1 MTGVGDDSRGRLL
14 GRPWLVVGFVL
25 AIGAT
30 LALVLSDDLRYLR
43 LGIVAALWA
52 ALIGAFLAV
61 KYRKSAAQSEDAVAE
76 AQAVYELELEREIA
90 ARREYELE
98 MEAENRTAA
107 DSKGREE
114 LEALRAEVS
123 ALRDSLQSLFGG
135 EVLLERVALT
145 AQATRMRKVSDE
157 NRLIPDNAPKK
168 KPAQLM
174 AGKKPVVEGGERPT
188 ELIDR
193 VLDERRRKAS
203 NGKPANGKGLGKG
216 FGGKPVPKTPA
227 NVSVQSTQQM
237 ARPKPLSER
246 RPPVPPVDP
255 ALNAAQ
261 RELKAAELRAE
272 AARRQAESQPMRLP
286 KQDEIAKQPER
297 RPEAAA
303 EPTRR
308 DVPRPDPKTE
318 IRRPPEPKTEI
329 RRPEP
334 PPARRAEMSRSDIR
348 PVEMSRP
355 DIPRVEMSRPD
366 IPRVEMSRPDIPR
379 VEAPRP
385 DMPRPEA
392 PRPNVSRAEASRS
405 DIPRVEMPRPNVP
418 RAEASRSDIPRVE
431 MSRPDIPRV
440 DMSRADISRAE
451 MSRPDIP
458 RVEMSRPDIPRVEM
472 SRPDIPRVEMPR
484 PNVSRAEASRS
495 DIPRVERSRTDLP
508 RVGGQPNGAR
518 PDPRKAPEPPRP
530 VPGRPAANVPP
541 VKPSEMSRSDIR
553 PVKDLSAAFQN
564 RDDFAERQR
573 PNRPKPP
580 EQKPPM
586 PRDAA
591 ASRTDIPP
599 VVPPTTPVPSNS
611 PSPRQPSRTD
621 LPPVVPPTTPVPA
634 ADGRRPSR
642 LEQFSR
648 ADMSPILEEPPSRHG
663 GAHGGSHR
671 APAEAAKAEAPMVN
685 PTLPESVR
693 NFQGRSGGR
702 RRKPED
708 SQQLPA
714 VPQAPEPPGGGR
726 RRRPDGEPPAWEGM
740 VAERASMSRRGMAP
754 VDPADVEQQQNGN
767 GHNGARNGHRAAP
780 EPAPGSGS
788 HAAGRSVSELLA
800 ANGGTGSTPRR
811 RRRAED

>member
-61 KYRKSAAQSEDAVAE
+61 KYRKHAAQSEDAVAE

-90 ARREYELE
+90 ARREFELE
-98 MEAENRTAA
+98 VEAENRTAA

-114 LEALRAEVS
+114 LEALRNEVS

-145 AQATRMRKVSDE
+145 AQATRMRKVSDD
-157 NRLIPDNAPKK
+157 NRMIPDGAPKK

-203 NGKPANGKGLGKG
+203 GAKPANGKGLGKGKG

-286 KQDEIAKQPER
+286 KPDEIAKQPER

-303 EPTRR
+303 EPARR
-308 DVPRPDPKTE
+308 DVPRPAEPKTEIRRPPEPKTE

-348 PVEMSRP
+348 PVEASRS

-379 VEAPRP
+379 VEAPRS
-385 DMPRPEA
+385 
-392 PRPNVSRAEASRS
+392 NGSRGEASR
-405 DIPRVEMPRPNVP
+405 
-418 RAEASRSDIPRVE
+418 ADIPRVE

-440 DMSRADISRAE
+440 EAPRPNGSRGEASRA
-451 MSRPDIP
+451 DIP

-472 SRPDIPRVEMPR
+472 SRPDIPRVEM
-484 PNVSRAEASRS
+484 SRS
-495 DIPRVERSRTDLP
+495 DLP
-508 RVGGQPNGAR
+508 RVGGQPNGVR
-518 PDPRKAPEPPRP
+518 PEPRKAPEPPRA
-530 VPGRPAANVPP
+530 PGRPGANVPP
-541 VKPSEMSRSDIR
+541 PKPSEMSRSDIR

-580 EQKPPM
+580 EPKAPM

-591 ASRTDIPP
+591 ASRTDLPP
-599 VVPPTTPVPSNS
+599 VVPPTTPVPSNG
-611 PSPRQPSRTD
+611 PSPRQPSRTN

-648 ADMSPILEEPPSRHG
+648 ADMSPILDEPPSRHG
-663 GAHGGSHR
+663 GSHR
-671 APAEAAKAEAPMVN
+671 APGEAAAQAEAPMAN

-702 RRKPED
+702 RRKPDE
-708 SQQLPA
+708 SQQMPA
-714 VPQAPEPPGGGR
+714 VPAAPEPPASGR

-740 VAERASMSRRGMAP
+740 VAERASMSRRGMTP
-754 VDPADVEQQQNGN
+754 VDPADVEQN
-767 GHNGARNGHRAAP
+767 GHNGARNGHRTP
-780 EPAPGSGS
+780 EPPPGSGS

>member
-90 ARREYELE
+90 ARREFELE
-98 MEAENRTAA
+98 VEAEKSSVA

-145 AQATRMRKVSDE
+145 AQATRMRKLSDE
-157 NRLIPDNAPKK
+157 NRMIPDSAPKK

-174 AGKKPVVEGGERPT
+174 AGKKPMAEGGERPT

-203 NGKPANGKGLGKG
+203 GAKPANGKGLGKGKG

-246 RPPVPPVDP
+246 RPPVPAVDP

-286 KQDEIAKQPER
+286 KPDEVAKQPER
-297 RPEAAA
+297 RPEAPAD
-303 EPTRR
+303 PMRR
-308 DVPRPDPKTE
+308 DVPRPAEPKTEIRRPPEPKTE

-334 PPARRAEMSRSDIR
+334 PPARRAEMSRSDLR
-348 PVEMSRP
+348 PAEVSRPDIPRVEMSRPDIPRVEMSRPDLPRVEAPRPNVPRGEASRSDIPRVEMSRP

-366 IPRVEMSRPDIPR
+366 IPRVEMSRPD
-379 VEAPRP
+379 
-385 DMPRPEA
+385 
-392 PRPNVSRAEASRS
+392 
-405 DIPRVEMPRPNVP
+405 
-418 RAEASRSDIPRVE
+418 
-431 MSRPDIPRV
+431 
-440 DMSRADISRAE
+440 
-451 MSRPDIP
+451 
-458 RVEMSRPDIPRVEM
+458 
-472 SRPDIPRVEMPR
+472 
-484 PNVSRAEASRS
+484 
-495 DIPRVERSRTDLP
+495 LP
-508 RVGGQPNGAR
+508 RVGGQPNGVR
-518 PDPRKAPEPPRP
+518 PEPRKAPEPPRA
-530 VPGRPAANVPP
+530 PGRPGATVPP
-541 VKPSEMSRSDIR
+541 PKPSEMSRSDIR

-580 EQKPPM
+580 EPKPPM

-591 ASRTDIPP
+591 ASRTDLPP

-611 PSPRQPSRTD
+611 PAPRQPSRTD

-634 ADGRRPSR
+634 SDGRRPSR

-648 ADMSPILEEPPSRHG
+648 ADMSPILDEPPSRHG
-663 GAHGGSHR
+663 GSHR
-671 APAEAAKAEAPMVN
+671 APGEAAAQAEAPMAN

-714 VPQAPEPPGGGR
+714 VPATPEPPAGGR

-740 VAERASMSRRGMAP
+740 VAERASMSRRGMTP
-754 VDPADVEQQQNGN
+754 VDPADVEQN
-767 GHNGARNGHRAAP
+767 GHNGARNGRRAAP
-780 EPAPGSGS
+780 EPPPGSGS

>member
-61 KYRKSAAQSEDAVAE
+61 KYRKHAAQSEDAVAE

-90 ARREYELE
+90 ARREFELE
-98 MEAENRTAA
+98 VEAEKSSVA

-157 NRLIPDNAPKK
+157 NRMIPDSAPKK

-174 AGKKPVVEGGERPT
+174 AGKKPVEGGERPT

-193 VLDERRRKAS
+193 VLDERRCKAS

-216 FGGKPVPKTPA
+216 KGFGGKPAPKVPA
-227 NVSVQSTQQM
+227 NVSVQSTQQL

-286 KQDEIAKQPER
+286 KPDEVAKQSER
-297 RPEAAA
+297 RPEVAA
-303 EPTRR
+303 EPPRR
-308 DVPRPDPKTE
+308 DVPPRPADPKTE
-318 IRRPPEPKTEI
+318 IRRPPEPKTEIRRPQPPEPKTEI

-348 PVEMSRP
+348 PVEVSRSDIPRVEMSRPDLPRVEAPRPEKPQIPQMPRVEAPRPSVPRAEASRSDIPRVEMSRP

-379 VEAPRP
+379 VE
-385 DMPRPEA
+385 
-392 PRPNVSRAEASRS
+392 
-405 DIPRVEMPRPNVP
+405 
-418 RAEASRSDIPRVE
+418 
-431 MSRPDIPRV
+431 MSRP
-440 DMSRADISRAE
+440 
-451 MSRPDIP
+451 
-458 RVEMSRPDIPRVEM
+458 
-472 SRPDIPRVEMPR
+472 
-484 PNVSRAEASRS
+484 
-495 DIPRVERSRTDLP
+495 DLP
-508 RVGGQPNGAR
+508 RVGGQPNGVR
-518 PDPRKAPEPPRP
+518 PEPRKAPEPPRA
-530 VPGRPAANVPP
+530 VPGRPAASVPP
-541 VKPSEMSRSDIR
+541 AKPSEMSRSDIR

-580 EQKPPM
+580 EPKAPM

-599 VVPPTTPVPSNS
+599 VVPPTTPVPSKS

-663 GAHGGSHR
+663 GSHR
-671 APAEAAKAEAPMVN
+671 APAEAAKAETPMAN

-714 VPQAPEPPGGGR
+714 VPAAPEPPGGGR

-740 VAERASMSRRGMAP
+740 VAERASMSRRGMTP
-754 VDPADVEQQQNGN
+754 VDPAEVEQN
-767 GHNGARNGHRAAP
+767 GHNGSRNGHRAAP

>member
-61 KYRKSAAQSEDAVAE
+61 KYRKHAAQSEDAVAE

-98 MEAENRTAA
+98 MEADNRSAA
-107 DSKGREE
+107 DSRGREE

-145 AQATRMRKVSDE
+145 AQATRMRKLSDE
-157 NRLIPDNAPKK
+157 NRMIPDAAPKK

-174 AGKKPVVEGGERPT
+174 AGKKPAEQGDRPT

-216 FGGKPVPKTPA
+216 FGGKAVPKAPA

-246 RPPVPPVDP
+246 RPPVPAVDP

-286 KQDEIAKQPER
+286 KPEEVAKQPER
-297 RPEAAA
+297 RPEAAS
-303 EPTRR
+303 EPTRQ
-308 DVPRPDPKTE
+308 VPRPEPKTE
-318 IRRPPEPKTEI
+318 IRRAPEPKTEI

-334 PPARRAEMSRSDIR
+334 PPARRAELSRPAMRPAEVSRSDIPR
-348 PVEMSRP
+348 VEMSRP

-379 VEAPRP
+379 VE
-385 DMPRPEA
+385 
-392 PRPNVSRAEASRS
+392 
-405 DIPRVEMPRPNVP
+405 
-418 RAEASRSDIPRVE
+418 
-431 MSRPDIPRV
+431 
-440 DMSRADISRAE
+440 

-472 SRPDIPRVEMPR
+472 SRPD
-484 PNVSRAEASRS
+484 
-495 DIPRVERSRTDLP
+495 LP
-508 RVGGQPNGAR
+508 RVGPNPNGAR
-518 PDPRKAPEPPRP
+518 PEPRKAPEPPRAA
-530 VPGRPAANVPP
+530 PGRPAASVPP
-541 VKPSEMSRSDIR
+541 PKPSEMSRSDIR

-580 EQKPPM
+580 EPKPAPPM
-586 PRDAA
+586 PRDAT
-591 ASRTDIPP
+591 ASRNDIPP
-599 VVPPTTPVPSNS
+599 VVPPTTPVPSKS

-648 ADMSPILEEPPSRHG
+648 ADMSPILDEPSSRHS
-663 GAHGGSHR
+663 GSHR
-671 APAEAAKAEAPMVN
+671 APAEPAHGEAPMAN

-702 RRKPED
+702 RRKPDE
-708 SQQLPA
+708 SQQMPP
-714 VPQAPEPPGGGR
+714 VPAPEPTGGGR

-740 VAERASMSRRGMAP
+740 IAERASMSRRNMAP
-754 VDPADVEQQQNGN
+754 VDPADVEQNGN
-767 GHNGARNGHRAAP
+767 GRNGHRSA

-800 ANGGTGSTPRR
+800 ANGGTGATPRR

>member
-61 KYRKSAAQSEDAVAE
+61 KYRKHAAHSEDAVAE

-98 MEAENRTAA
+98 MEAESRSAA
-107 DSKGREE
+107 DDRSREE

-145 AQATRMRKVSDE
+145 AQATRMRKLSDE
-157 NRLIPDNAPKK
+157 NRLVTDGTPKK

-174 AGKKPVVEGGERPT
+174 AGKKPAEQGERPT

-216 FGGKPVPKTPA
+216 KGFGGKPAPKAPA
-227 NVSVQSTQQM
+227 NVSAQSTQQIS
-237 ARPKPLSER
+237 RPKPLSDR
-246 RPPVPPVDP
+246 RPPVPAVDP

-286 KQDEIAKQPER
+286 NPDEVAQPER

-303 EPTRR
+303 EPTRQ
-308 DVPRPDPKTE
+308 VPRPEPKTE
-318 IRRPPEPKTEI
+318 VRRAPEPKTEI

-334 PPARRAEMSRSDIR
+334 PPARRAEISRSDIPR
-348 PVEMSRP
+348 VEMSRPDLPRVDPARPPMRPAEVSRPDIPRVERSMPAIPRVEVSRPDIPRVERSMPAIPRVERSMPAIPRVEVSRP

-366 IPRVEMSRPDIPR
+366 
-379 VEAPRP
+379 
-385 DMPRPEA
+385 
-392 PRPNVSRAEASRS
+392 
-405 DIPRVEMPRPNVP
+405 
-418 RAEASRSDIPRVE
+418 
-431 MSRPDIPRV
+431 
-440 DMSRADISRAE
+440 
-451 MSRPDIP
+451 
-458 RVEMSRPDIPRVEM
+458 
-472 SRPDIPRVEMPR
+472 
-484 PNVSRAEASRS
+484 
-495 DIPRVERSRTDLP
+495 LP

-518 PDPRKAPEPPRP
+518 PEPRKAPEPPRP
-530 VPGRPAANVPP
+530 APGRPAPP
-541 VKPSEMSRSDIR
+541 VRPSEMSRSDLR
-553 PVKDLSAAFQN
+553 PVTDLSAAFQN

-580 EQKPPM
+580 EPKPPM
-586 PRDAA
+586 PRDAS
-591 ASRTDIPP
+591 ASRSDLP
-599 VVPPTTPVPSNS
+599 VVPPTTPVPGKS
-611 PSPRQPSRTD
+611 PAQRQPSRTD

-634 ADGRRPSR
+634 ADGRPSR

-648 ADMSPILEEPPSRHG
+648 ADMSPILDEPVSR
-663 GAHGGSHR
+663 HGGSHR
-671 APAEAAKAEAPMVN
+671 APAEAAGGEAPMAN

-693 NFQGRSGGR
+693 NYQGRSGGR
-702 RRKPED
+702 RRKPDD

-714 VPQAPEPPGGGR
+714 VPAPEPTGGR

-740 VAERASMSRRGMAP
+740 VAERASMSRRNMAP
-754 VDPADVEQQQNGN
+754 VDPADVEQN
-767 GHNGARNGHRAAP
+767 GHNGGTNGHARNGRRSA

-788 HAAGRSVSELLA
+788 HTAGRSVSELLA

>member
-157 NRLIPDNAPKK
+157 NRMIPDNAPKK

-203 NGKPANGKGLGKG
+203 NGKPVNGKGKG

-286 KQDEIAKQPER
+286 KQDEVAKQPER

-308 DVPRPDPKTE
+308 DVPRPDPQTEIRRPQEPKTE
-318 IRRPPEPKTEI
+318 IRRPQEPKTEI

-379 VEAPRP
+379 VEAPRQ

-392 PRPNVSRAEASRS
+392 
-405 DIPRVEMPRPNVP
+405 PRPNVP
-418 RAEASRSDIPRVE
+418 RAEASRSDIPRVD

-440 DMSRADISRAE
+440 DMSRA
-451 MSRPDIP
+451 DIP

-472 SRPDIPRVEMPR
+472 SRPDIPRVEMSR
-484 PNVSRAEASRS
+484 P
-495 DIPRVERSRTDLP
+495 DLPRVERPRPNGPRAEASRTDLP
-508 RVGGQPNGAR
+508 RVGGQPNGVR

-530 VPGRPAANVPP
+530 VPGRPAASVPP
-541 VKPSEMSRSDIR
+541 PKPSEMSRSDIR

-580 EQKPPM
+580 EPKPPM

-591 ASRTDIPP
+591 ASRTDMPP

-634 ADGRRPSR
+634 ADSRRPSR

-714 VPQAPEPPGGGR
+714 VPPAPEPPGGGR

-754 VDPADVEQQQNGN
+754 VDPADVEQQQNG
-767 GHNGARNGHRAAP
+767 HNGARNGHRAAP
-780 EPAPGSGS
+780 EPTPGSGS

-800 ANGGTGSTPRR
+800 ANGGTGATPRR

>member
-61 KYRKSAAQSEDAVAE
+61 KYRKHAAQSEDAVAE

-98 MEAENRTAA
+98 MEAEKNSAA
-107 DSKGREE
+107 DSRGREE

-145 AQATRMRKVSDE
+145 AQATRMRKLSDE
-157 NRLIPDNAPKK
+157 NRMVTDGVPKK

-174 AGKKPVVEGGERPT
+174 AGKKPVETGDRPT

-193 VLDERRRKAS
+193 VLDERRRKAT

-216 FGGKPVPKTPA
+216 PKGFGAKPAPKAPA
-227 NVSVQSTQQM
+227 NVSAQSTQQIS
-237 ARPKPLSER
+237 RPKPLSER

-286 KQDEIAKQPER
+286 KPDEVAKSER
-297 RPEAAA
+297 RPESA
-303 EPTRR
+303 EPTRQ
-308 DVPRPDPKTE
+308 VPRPEPKTE
-318 IRRPPEPKTEI
+318 IRRPAPVEPKTEI

-334 PPARRAEMSRSDIR
+334 PPARRAEMSRPAIR
-348 PVEMSRP
+348 PAEVSRPDIPRVEMSRP

-379 VEAPRP
+379 VE
-385 DMPRPEA
+385 
-392 PRPNVSRAEASRS
+392 
-405 DIPRVEMPRPNVP
+405 
-418 RAEASRSDIPRVE
+418 
-431 MSRPDIPRV
+431 
-440 DMSRADISRAE
+440 

-472 SRPDIPRVEMPR
+472 SRPD
-484 PNVSRAEASRS
+484 
-495 DIPRVERSRTDLP
+495 LP
-508 RVGGQPNGAR
+508 RVGGKPNGGR
-518 PDPRKAPEPPRP
+518 PEPRKAPEPPRQA
-530 VPGRPAANVPP
+530 PGRPAASVPP
-541 VKPSEMSRSDIR
+541 PKPSEMSRSDIR

-580 EQKPPM
+580 EPAKPPM

-591 ASRTDIPP
+591 ASRRDLP
-599 VVPPTTPVPSNS
+599 VVPATVPVPSS

-621 LPPVVPPTTPVPA
+621 LPPVPPTTPVPA
-634 ADGRRPSR
+634 ADGRPASR

-648 ADMSPILEEPPSRHG
+648 ADMSPILDEPPSRHS
-663 GAHGGSHR
+663 GSHR
-671 APAEAAKAEAPMVN
+671 APAEEAPPVN

-702 RRKPED
+702 RRKPDD

-714 VPQAPEPPGGGR
+714 VPAPEPSGGGR

-740 VAERASMSRRGMAP
+740 VAERASMSRRNMTP
-754 VDPADVEQQQNGN
+754 VDPAEAEQNGN
-767 GHNGARNGHRAAP
+767 GHARNGRRAA
-780 EPAPGSGS
+780 EGAPGSGS
-788 HAAGRSVSELLA
+788 HTAGRSVSELLA

>member
-61 KYRKSAAQSEDAVAE
+61 KYRKHAAQSEDAVAE

-98 MEAENRTAA
+98 MEAETRNAA
-107 DSKGREE
+107 ESKGREE

-123 ALRDSLQSLFGG
+123 ALRESLQSLFGG

-145 AQATRMRKVSDE
+145 AQATRMRKVTDE
-157 NRLIPDNAPKK
+157 NRLVTDGVPKK

-174 AGKKPVVEGGERPT
+174 AGKKAVEPGDRPT

-203 NGKPANGKGLGKG
+203 NGKPANGKGLGKSKG

-227 NVSVQSTQQM
+227 TVSVPSTQQL

-286 KQDEIAKQPER
+286 KPDEVNQPER
-297 RPEAAA
+297 RPDAVAA

-308 DVPRPDPKTE
+308 DVPRPEPKTE
-318 IRRPPEPKTEI
+318 IRRPATPEPKTEI

-334 PPARRAEMSRSDIR
+334 PPARRAEMSRPDLPRVERPRPAEVSRPDIPRVER
-348 PVEMSRP
+348 PRPAEVSRPDLPRVERPRPAEVSRP

-366 IPRVEMSRPDIPR
+366 IPRVEMSRPDLPR
-379 VEAPRP
+379 VERPRP
-385 DMPRPEA
+385 GE
-392 PRPNVSRAEASRS
+392 V
-405 DIPRVEMPRPNVP
+405 
-418 RAEASRSDIPRVE
+418 
-431 MSRPDIPRV
+431 
-440 DMSRADISRAE
+440 
-451 MSRPDIP
+451 SRPDIP
-458 RVEMSRPDIPRVEM
+458 RVEMSRPDLPRVERPRPGEVSRPDIPRVEM
-472 SRPDIPRVEMPR
+472 SRPDLPRVERPRPGEVSRPDIPRVEMSRPDLPRVERPR
-484 PNVSRAEASRS
+484 PGEVSRP
-495 DIPRVERSRTDLP
+495 DIPRVEMSRPDLP
-508 RVGGQPNGAR
+508 RVGQPNGV
-518 PDPRKAPEPPRP
+518 RKGPEPPRGGP
-530 VPGRPAANVPP
+530 VPP

-553 PVKDLSAAFQN
+553 PVKDLSAAFQK

-580 EQKPPM
+580 EPKTPPT
-586 PRDAA
+586 PRD
-591 ASRTDIPP
+591 ASRTDLP
-599 VVPPTTPVPSNS
+599 VVPPTTPVPSKS
-611 PSPRQPSRTD
+611 PQSRTD
-621 LPPVVPPTTPVPA
+621 LPPAVPPTTPVPA
-634 ADGRRPSR
+634 ADGRPPSR

-648 ADMSPILEEPPSRHG
+648 ADMSPILDEPPSRHG
-663 GAHGGSHR
+663 SHR
-671 APAEAAKAEAPMVN
+671 APVEAEQADAPLVN

-702 RRKPED
+702 RRKPDD

-714 VPQAPEPPGGGR
+714 VPAPEPSGGGR

-740 VAERASMSRRGMAP
+740 VAERASMSRRNMTP
-754 VDPADVEQQQNGN
+754 VDPAEAEQNGN
-767 GHNGARNGHRAAP
+767 GTNGHARNGGRRSADT
-780 EPAPGSGS
+780 PGSGS
-788 HAAGRSVSELLA
+788 HTAGRSVSELLA
-800 ANGGTGSTPRR
+800 ANGGTAATPRR

>member
-61 KYRKSAAQSEDAVAE
+61 KYRKHAAQSEDAVAE

-90 ARREYELE
+90 ARREFELE
-98 MEAENRTAA
+98 VEAEKSSVA

-157 NRLIPDNAPKK
+157 NRLVTDGAPKK

-174 AGKKPVVEGGERPT
+174 AGKKPVPEGGERPT

-216 FGGKPVPKTPA
+216 KGFGGKPVPKTPA

-237 ARPKPLSER
+237 ARPKPLSDR

-286 KQDEIAKQPER
+286 KPEEAAKQPER
-297 RPEAAA
+297 RPEVAA

-308 DVPRPDPKTE
+308 DVPPRPADPKTE
-318 IRRPPEPKTEI
+318 IRRPTEPKTEIRRPQPPEPKTEIRRPQPPEPKTEI

-348 PVEMSRP
+348 PVEVSRTDIPRVEMSRPDIPRVEAPRPEAPRPGIPQMPRVEAPRPNVSRAEASRSDIPRVEMSRP

-379 VEAPRP
+379 VE
-385 DMPRPEA
+385 
-392 PRPNVSRAEASRS
+392 
-405 DIPRVEMPRPNVP
+405 
-418 RAEASRSDIPRVE
+418 
-431 MSRPDIPRV
+431 
-440 DMSRADISRAE
+440 

-472 SRPDIPRVEMPR
+472 SRPD
-484 PNVSRAEASRS
+484 
-495 DIPRVERSRTDLP
+495 LP
-508 RVGGQPNGAR
+508 RVGGQPNGVR
-518 PDPRKAPEPPRP
+518 PEPRKAPEPPRA

-580 EQKPPM
+580 EPM

-599 VVPPTTPVPSNS
+599 VVPPTTPVPSKS

-634 ADGRRPSR
+634 ADSRRPSR

-663 GAHGGSHR
+663 GSHR
-671 APAEAAKAEAPMVN
+671 APAEAAKAETPMAN

-714 VPQAPEPPGGGR
+714 VPAAPEPPGGGR

-740 VAERASMSRRGMAP
+740 VAERASMSRRGMTP
-754 VDPADVEQQQNGN
+754 VDPAEVEQN
-767 GHNGARNGHRAAP
+767 GHNGSRNGHRAAP

>member
-61 KYRKSAAQSEDAVAE
+61 KYRKHAAQSEDAVSE

-98 MEAENRTAA
+98 MEAENRSVA

-114 LEALRAEVS
+114 LEALRNEVS

-157 NRLIPDNAPKK
+157 NRMIPDGAPKK

-216 FGGKPVPKTPA
+216 KGFGGKPAPKVPA
-227 NVSVQSTQQM
+227 NVSVQSTQQL

-286 KQDEIAKQPER
+286 KPDEVAKQPER

-308 DVPRPDPKTE
+308 DMPRADPKTEIRRPSDPKTE

-334 PPARRAEMSRSDIR
+334 PPARRAEMSRPAMRPAEMSRPDIPRVEESRSDIPR
-348 PVEMSRP
+348 VEMSRSDIPRVEMSRP
-355 DIPRVEMSRPD
+355 DIPRVERSRSDIPRVERSRSDIPRVERSRSDIPRVEMSRPD

-379 VEAPRP
+379 V
-385 DMPRPEA
+385 
-392 PRPNVSRAEASRS
+392 
-405 DIPRVEMPRPNVP
+405 
-418 RAEASRSDIPRVE
+418 
-431 MSRPDIPRV
+431 
-440 DMSRADISRAE
+440 
-451 MSRPDIP
+451 
-458 RVEMSRPDIPRVEM
+458 
-472 SRPDIPRVEMPR
+472 
-484 PNVSRAEASRS
+484 
-495 DIPRVERSRTDLP
+495 
-508 RVGGQPNGAR
+508 GGQPNGVR

-530 VPGRPAANVPP
+530 APGRPAANVPP
-541 VKPSEMSRSDIR
+541 PKPSEMSRSDIR

-580 EQKPPM
+580 EPKPAQPPM

-591 ASRTDIPP
+591 ASRNDLRP
-599 VVPPTTPVPSNS
+599 VVPPTTPVPSTS
-611 PSPRQPSRTD
+611 AASRQPSRTD

-663 GAHGGSHR
+663 GSHR
-671 APAEAAKAEAPMVN
+671 APAEAAQAEAPMAN

-702 RRKPED
+702 RRKPEE
-708 SQQLPA
+708 SQQMPA
-714 VPQAPEPPGGGR
+714 VPAPEPPGGGR

-740 VAERASMSRRGMAP
+740 VAERASMSRRNMTP
-754 VDPADVEQQQNGN
+754 VDPADIEQQNGN
-767 GHNGARNGHRAAP
+767 GHNGAHNGTQNGAHGAQNGAHNGRRAA
-780 EPAPGSGS
+780 EPTPGGGS

-800 ANGGTGSTPRR
+800 ANGGTGSPPRR